1 MVFVDERRMYVN
13 IFFNFPLCFNGGD
26 FPALCVSSLRFVWY
40 FGYMRNCIIFFS
52 YLGMFGRRKTG
63 FELRCDWRNVA
74 SWEIGKSEGRA
85 MRQFFHWME
94 SGSVVTKHIIVWHL
108 VAEEQGVGWCLG
120 TASQQQQQHHY
131 LKRE

>member
-1 MVFVDERRMYVN
+1 MNVECMFIN
-13 IFFNFPLCFNGGD
+13 IMFNFPSCFNGD
-26 FPALCVSSLRFVWY
+26 NFPGLCASSLRFGWF
-40 FGYMRNCIIFFS
+40 FGYMRNCIIFS
-52 YLGMFGRRKTG
+52 HLGMFGRRKTG

-108 VAEEQGVGWCLG
+108 VAEEQRVGWCLG
-120 TASQQQQQHHY
+120 TASQQQQQWRHHY